1 MASLNL
7 PDARTSCFRYRSGCS
22 CFSELL
28 LAIATVDVACR
39 CCTLAIG
46 GGNGVYAPVEVEM
59 RMHRIRRA
67 SRATAIKKQGGE
79 HALRSTKAAGVFTTY
94 VKIQKCVGVSSESAH
109 GLDSCPIN
117 VPLSLASL
125 TADSWRN
132 RPNPEAPAHG
142 HPSKDWH
149 LMYPEPAALPL
160 HKAN

>member
-1 MASLNL
+1 V
-7 PDARTSCFRYRSGCS
+7 DANSCFP
-22 CFSELL
+22 ELL
-28 LAIATVDVACR
+28 LAVATVDVACR

-59 RMHRIRRA
+59 QMHRIRRA

-79 HALRSTKAAGVFTTY
+79 QCAKIDKGCRGFYY

-117 VPLSLASL
+117 VPPSLASL